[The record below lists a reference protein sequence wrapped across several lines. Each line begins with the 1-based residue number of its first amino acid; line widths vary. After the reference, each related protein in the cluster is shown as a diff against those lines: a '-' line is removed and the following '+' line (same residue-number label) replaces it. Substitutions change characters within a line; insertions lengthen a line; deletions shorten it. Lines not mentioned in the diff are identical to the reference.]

1 MKRIIL
7 TILLSI
13 LIIKVIHA
21 QITIGS
27 NLQPNIGALL
37 DLKEYTPS
45 PNNTTSSKGLLLPRV
60 SLTNLNGLDD
70 IENAEIAFPEKY
82 EGLMVYNTSE
92 IQADCK
98 IHSEGLYVWGGTK
111 WEGLGTTTRD
121 LQLSGSYSEDVATLK
136 KIMDDN
142 PGNTLDW
149 VIDSSDPNNMRFISG
164 SRATFEERCGEQ
176 RLIGLSVMNR
186 NLTNNLDAS
195 KATAL
200 ESISI
205 YLNTLKSI
213 NVTGLTQLKDF
224 YGPGNRLE
232 SLDLST
238 NINLKTVYCYG
249 NVIKK
254 MELPKSI
261 TFTLL
266 ACNSNKIKELDVT
279 GLPNLTSLDI
289 TRNEIEELD
298 LSNNVKLASLTANEN
313 EFKSIDVSYNT
324 ELVTLHLGW
333 SKIKNLNLSNNKR
346 ILSLQ
351 LEDTTLTNI
360 PNSVTIC
367 KSVYDNIPDDKI
379 IPSKGDAIYNV
390 IDCD

>member
-1 MKRIIL
+1 M
-7 TILLSI
+7 
-13 LIIKVIHA
+13 
-21 QITIGS
+21 
-27 NLQPNIGALL
+27 
-37 DLKEYTPS
+37 
-45 PNNTTSSKGLLLPRV
+45 LLPRV

-82 EGLMVYNTSE
+82 EGLVIYNTSE

-164 SRATFEERCGEQ
+164 SGATFEERCGEQ

-195 KATAL
+195 KATVL

-205 YLNTLKSI
+205 YLNTLKSM
-213 NVTGLTQLKDF
+213 NVTGLTRLKDI
-224 YGPGNRLE
+224 YAPQTRLE

-238 NINLKTVYCYG
+238 NINLKTVYCYT
-249 NVIKK
+249 NVIEKLI
-254 MELPKSI
+254 LPKSVMLTYLI
-261 TFTLL
+261 S
-266 ACNSNKIKELDVT
+266 NSNKIKEIDVT
-279 GLPNLTSLDI
+279 GLPNIISLAI
-289 TRNEIEELD
+289 SGNKIEELD
-298 LSNNVKLASLTANEN
+298 LSNNIKLISLVAGEN
-313 EFKSIDVSYNT
+313 ELKSIDVSRNT
-324 ELVTLHLGW
+324 ELQILDLRRT
-333 SKIKNLNLSNNKR
+333 KIKNLDLSNNKKTTKL
-346 ILSLQ
+346 ILENAALA
-351 LEDTTLTNI
+351 NI
-360 PNSVTIC
+360 PKSVTIC
-367 KSVYDNIPDDKI
+367 KSVYDNISDDKI